1 MSTLLIDL
9 GNTRLK
15 WALAQSDVNCLSQD
29 FERQGSLPKETA
41 PSIVDLCIDNA
52 WVIEHIVCS
61 SVISK
66 DITSSIQLAFE
77 KSFPTAEWHQIN
89 GATLLDQI
97 STSYTD
103 AAQLGSDRRAMIIGA
118 QALHPNKNLL
128 VVGLGT
134 ASTID
139 LLTTKRH
146 HHGGWIMPGFSLM
159 KEALATGTDRLPNG
173 ELNLNNHLSLS
184 VGLDTLAAINHGVLA
199 SQIGA
204 IEMAKKYAAN
214 EGIPLDLIIVDG
226 GNATQLV
233 QDHYNNDLP
242 IKQEAN
248 LVLKGLL
255 AWQQSMSKK

>member
-1 MSTLLIDL
+1 MSILLIDL

-15 WALAQSDVNCLSQD
+15 WALAQSDTNHLSED
-29 FERQGSLPKETA
+29 FDHQGSLPKGEVL
-41 PSIVDLCIDNA
+41 SIVELGLNKTWA
-52 WVIEHIVCS
+52 IEHIVCS

-66 DITSSIQLAFE
+66 EITASIQSAFE
-77 KSFPTAEWHQIN
+77 KIFPNAGWHQIN
-89 GATLLDQI
+89 GATLLEAI
-97 STSYTD
+97 TTSYTD

-128 VVGLGT
+128 IVGLGT

-139 LLTTKRH
+139 LLTAQPH
-146 HHGGWIMPGFSLM
+146 HHGGWILPGFSLM

-173 ELNLNNHLSLS
+173 GLTSDTHLSFS
-184 VGLDTLAAINHGVLA
+184 VGIDTLAAINYGVLA

-204 IEMAKKYAAN
+204 IEMAKKYAAK
-214 EGIPLDLIIVDG
+214 EGVPLDLIILDG
-226 GNATQLV
+226 GNATQLI

-248 LVLKGLL
+248 LVLKGLF
-255 AWQQSMSKK
+255 AWWQSMSKK